1 VSLGAG
7 VQLPAFPSSSPAL
20 LAKGLSSPQTSL
32 GMKPGLVLS
41 GRGVETKNGGA
52 DIERLVGES
61 KFSAMAR
68 QSRDKN
74 EVSQSAGRKIEW
86 VGKRYFL
93 WRVAEWAF
101 DKVMVFLQV
110 SVALALWTVDKLKRE
125 TQLESK
131 LEDLRYPTYKSPKEV
146 PSLFSKN
153 EKVVSSPPAS
163 LPAAAV
169 SSSDITTTSGAGEG
183 TSERKY
189 STPSIST
196 SLSTEVKIKDT
207 SLTNFRSAASIA
219 LITAPMILLAASF
232 CVEDKNLDMFAQAAT
247 WLSASFLFVDLMSG
261 SAGGFTTLIRKSM
274 PLPVRRVLAYPRPL
288 LYDD

>member
-1 VSLGAG
+1 MAMSMAFVSAGGGGGGVSLGAG

-169 SSSDITTTSGAGEG
+169 SSSDITTTSSAGEG

-196 SLSTEVKIKDT
+196 SLSTEVEKEAMCCSDLHSCLLSSPPLP
-207 SLTNFRSAASIA
+207 SLPFPSSNFVQSRPSAGEDQGYVTDQLSISSVDRLA
-219 LITAPMILLAASF
+219 LT
-232 CVEDKNLDMFAQAAT
+232 
-247 WLSASFLFVDLMSG
+247 LFVVWCMG
-261 SAGGFTTLIRKSM
+261 
-274 PLPVRRVLAYPRPL
+274 
-288 LYDD
+288 